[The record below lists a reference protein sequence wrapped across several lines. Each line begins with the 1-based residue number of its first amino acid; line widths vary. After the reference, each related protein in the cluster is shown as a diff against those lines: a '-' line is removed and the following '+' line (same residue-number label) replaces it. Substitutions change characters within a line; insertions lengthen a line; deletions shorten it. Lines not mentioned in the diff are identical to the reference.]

1 MLALRKRLSYKQTK
15 WALLLLLIMAVSVSM
30 YHIYSDW
37 QEEKNNIH
45 ERVIGTLE
53 MVQNAATESAYTLDN
68 NLAGKVLAGLAR
80 SNIFYRMHLSDD
92 LGNQMAL
99 YLRPLT
105 EKRFS
110 WISNYLSTELSPNYQ
125 LDLIRENSI
134 VGHLKVEVDYAVVTE
149 TFINRSIRLVSTT
162 LFAIL
167 VVGAA
172 MLTLIYIQTSRPI
185 SQFIERLSLLAKSK
199 STQGGVYF
207 PESARDDELGVLAQT
222 FTALWHQRQNIQV
235 ELEKREAYFRAVIH
249 QSRECMLLTTQDGQ
263 ILDCNNAA
271 RELLGYSES
280 DLLSMNL
287 KAIDDTFDRAE
298 LIEWA
303 KNSLGEVSTFE
314 THYRRQDSTR
324 VPVEVCASIINLDE
338 MPRYLVSVR
347 DITQRIKDQEQVKYL
362 AYYDALTNLPN
373 RRLLHDRLENA
384 IEVCREHGHIGGVL
398 FIDLD
403 RFKTI
408 NDSMGHHA
416 GDQLLVEVS
425 KRITS
430 LLAQGDSASRLGGD
444 EFVLLLP
451 DLSNHLEEAQTEVS
465 HLAERLLETLSQAF
479 IIQDVELY
487 VSASIGISL
496 FPLDQSDGMRILQQ
510 ADTAMYR
517 AKENG
522 RSGFHFY
529 RNEMQQYATDR
540 LKMEKALHHALERN
554 ELRLVYQP
562 QVNSKGELIGLE
574 ALVRWF
580 SPELGMIPP
589 NRFIPIAEETGLI
602 VPLGE
607 WVLTEACQ
615 QLRAWQQVT
624 GLPETFKCLAI
635 NISPYQFSRE
645 DFVDQVLKVF
655 EQTQVDPSYIDLEI
669 TENMLVENIKSVA
682 AKMQRLRQHG
692 VHFSI
697 DDFGTG
703 YSSLR
708 YLKYLPLSQL
718 KIDQSFVRDISD
730 DPNSYEIIHTIISM
744 AKHMKLSV
752 IAEGVETLFEK
763 EVLTSIG
770 CTRYQGYHFSK
781 PLEKQALN
789 LQLLQS
795 SHFPLEEAHTASL
808 EYQPE

>member
-15 WALLLLLIMAVSVSM
+15 WVLLLLLSMTVSVSI

-37 QEEKNNIH
+37 QEEKSNIH
-45 ERVIGTLE
+45 KRVIGTLE
-53 MVQNAATESAYTLDN
+53 IVQNAATESAYTLDN
-68 NLAGKVLAGLAR
+68 SLAEKVLAGLTR
-80 SNIFYRMHLSDD
+80 SNLFYRMDLSDD
-92 LGNQMAL
+92 LGNHMAV
-99 YLRPLT
+99 YQRPLASNS
-105 EKRFS
+105 FS
-110 WISNYLSTELSPNYQ
+110 WISDYLSKDLSQYYVLELTR
-125 LDLIRENSI
+125 DDMK
-134 VGHLKVEVDYAVVTE
+134 VGRLEAEIDYDVVTAN
-149 TFINRSIRLVSTT
+149 FISRSIRLVSIT
-162 LFAIL
+162 LFGIL
-167 VVGAA
+167 IVGAV

-185 SQFIERLSLLAKSK
+185 SQFIERLSLLAKK
-199 STQGGVYF
+199 QSTQGGVYF
-207 PESARDDELGVLAQT
+207 PESARDDELGVLART
-222 FTALWHQRQNIQV
+222 FTELWHQRQAVQS
-235 ELEKREAYFRAVIH
+235 ELEKREAYFRAVIQ
-249 QSRECMLLTTQDGQ
+249 QSRECMLMTNQDGQ

-271 RELLGYSES
+271 RHLLGYNES
-280 DLLSMNL
+280 DLMSMNL
-287 KAIDDTFDRAE
+287 KAVDHKFDKAE
-298 LIEWA
+298 LIDWA
-303 KNSLGEVSTFE
+303 KNALGKVSTFE
-314 THYRRQDSTR
+314 THYTR
-324 VPVEVCASIINLDE
+324 SNGTTVPVEVCASVINPDGW
-338 MPRYLVSVR
+338 PRYLVSVR

-373 RRLLHDRLENA
+373 RRLLHDRLDNA
-384 IEVCREHGHIGGVL
+384 IEACREHSHIGGVL

-430 LLAQGDSASRLGGD
+430 LLAKGDTASRLGGD

-451 DLSNHLEEAQTEVS
+451 ELSSSLEDAQTEVS
-465 HLAERLLETLSQAF
+465 HLAEHLLEHLNQAF
-479 IIQDVELY
+479 VIQDVELY

-496 FPLDQSDGMRILQQ
+496 FPLDHSDGMRILQQ

-522 RSGFHFY
+522 RSRFHFY
-529 RNEMQQYATDR
+529 QNEMQQYATDR

-554 ELRLVYQP
+554 ELHLVYQP
-562 QVNSKGELIGLE
+562 QVNQKGELIGLE
-574 ALVRWF
+574 VLVRWL

-589 NRFIPIAEETGLI
+589 SRFIPIAEETGLI

-607 WVLTEACQ
+607 WVLMEACQ
-615 QLRAWQQVT
+615 QLHTWLQVT
-624 GLPETFKCLAI
+624 GLPDTFQSLAI

-655 EQTQVDPSYIDLEI
+655 EQTQIDPKYIDLEI

-682 AKMQRLRQHG
+682 SKMQRLKDHG

-718 KIDQSFVRDISD
+718 KIDQSFVRDISE
-730 DPNSYEIIHTIISM
+730 DPHSYSIIHTIISM
-744 AKHMKLSV
+744 AKHMKLEV
-752 IAEGVETLFEK
+752 IAEGVETAFEK
-763 EVLTSIG
+763 QVLGGIG
-770 CTRYQGYHFSK
+770 CTRYQGYYFSK
-781 PLEKQALN
+781 PLKKQDLN
-789 LQLLQS
+789 LLLLQTC
-795 SHFPLEEAHTASL
+795 HFPLQDA
-808 EYQPE
+808 PEVALQCEP

>member
-15 WALLLLLIMAVSVSM
+15 WALLLLLIMSVSVSM
-30 YHIYSDW
+30 FHIYSDW
-37 QEEKNNIH
+37 QEEKSNLN

-53 MVQNAATESAYTLDN
+53 IVQTAATEAAYTLDN
-68 NLAGKVLAGLAR
+68 NLANKVLIGLTR
-80 SNIFYRMHLSDD
+80 SNIFYRMRLCDD
-92 LGNQMAL
+92 LDREMAQ
-99 YLRPLT
+99 YQRPPV
-105 EKRFS
+105 EKPFG
-110 WISNYLSTELSPNYQ
+110 WISNYLSKDLPKKYI
-125 LDLIRENSI
+125 LDLSYDSTL
-134 VGHLKVEVDYAVVTE
+134 VGHLKAEIDYAVVTE
-149 TFINRSIRLVSTT
+149 NFIRRSIRLVSST

-167 VVGAA
+167 IVGAA
-172 MLTLIYIQTSRPI
+172 ILTLIYIQTSRPI
-185 SQFIERLSLLAKSK
+185 SQFIERLSQLAKSQ

-207 PESARDDELGVLAQT
+207 PESSRDDELGVLAKT
-222 FTALWHQRQNIQV
+222 FTALWHQRQKVQT
-235 ELEKREAYFRAVIH
+235 ELEKREAYFRAVVH
-249 QSRECMLLTTQDGQ
+249 QSRECMLLTTPNGQ
-263 ILDCNNAA
+263 ILDCNKAA
-271 RELLGYSES
+271 LQLLGYSEQ

-287 KAIDDTFDRAE
+287 QAIDHEFNKTE
-298 LIEWA
+298 LLEWA
-303 KNSLGEVSTFE
+303 RNALGKVSTFE
-314 THYRRQDSTR
+314 THYTRRNGTI
-324 VPVEVCASIINLDE
+324 VPVEACASVINLDSS
-338 MPRYLVSVR
+338 PCYLVSVR

-373 RRLLHDRLENA
+373 RRLLHDRLDNA
-384 IEVCREHGHIGGVL
+384 IAVGREHGHIGGVL

-425 KRITS
+425 KRITT
-430 LLAQGDSASRLGGD
+430 LLAKGDTASRIGGD

-451 DLSNHLEEAQTEVS
+451 DLSNNLEEAQNEVS
-465 HLAERLLETLSQAF
+465 HLAERLLETLNQVF
-479 IIQDVELY
+479 VIQDVELY

-529 RNEMQQYATDR
+529 QNEMQQYATDR
-540 LKMEKALHHALERN
+540 LKMEKALHHALERS

-562 QVNSKGELIGLE
+562 QVNKKGELIGLE

-580 SPELGMIPP
+580 SPELGHIPP
-589 NRFIPIAEETGLI
+589 SQFIPIAEETGLI

-607 WVLTEACQ
+607 WVVREACQ
-615 QLRAWQQVT
+615 QLQHWQQVL
-624 GLPETFKCLAI
+624 GLPDTFRSLAI

-645 DFVDQVLKVF
+645 DFVNQMVNIF
-655 EQTQVDPSYIDLEI
+655 QQTQVDPKYIDLEI
-669 TENMLVENIKSVA
+669 TEGMLVENIRAVA
-682 AKMQRLRQHG
+682 AKMQRLQQYG
-692 VHFSI
+692 VQFSI

-708 YLKYLPLSQL
+708 YLKHLPLSQL
-718 KIDQSFVRDISD
+718 KIDQSFIRDISE
-730 DPNSYEIIHTIISM
+730 DPNSYEIINTIISM

-770 CTRYQGYHFSK
+770 CTRFQGYFFSK
-781 PLEKQALN
+781 PLDKNDLNAL
-789 LQLLQS
+789 LLKN
-795 SHFPLEEAHTASL
+795 SHYPVSKEDLSL
-808 EYQPE
+808 EF